1 MSNLIYNCIMLQCK
15 STFQT
20 VVNACGCQFRQN
32 LNGKLVNYNAL
43 FEVNKYLYNHFMQ
56 YTLQI

>member
-1 MSNLIYNCIMLQCK
+1 MLQCK